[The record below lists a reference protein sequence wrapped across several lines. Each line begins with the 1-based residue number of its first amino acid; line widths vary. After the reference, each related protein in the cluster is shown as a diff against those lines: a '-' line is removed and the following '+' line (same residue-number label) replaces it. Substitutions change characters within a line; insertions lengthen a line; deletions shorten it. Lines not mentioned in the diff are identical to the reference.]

1 MSRKPIFLVG
11 SMRKQIT
18 GSKLPCQ
25 RDVLSVLFYNMREV
39 KLNLHDSASLVIDE
53 CLIFWKKARI
63 PTQDRSDCI
72 KKCKKLYENFKK
84 LGKLKTRASI
94 SCRQKEKEFEDSLNN
109 LFDIAHA
116 NALDIIKINEDKE
129 FLLMQRKNG
138 RPGCMLGIDM
148 KLTTAELKKAAQEEK
163 ELQRRRKQYCE
174 IASTVHDYLSSF
186 TDSSNESEMEIETD
200 IPFSSQPG
208 TSKSEEYAETETE
221 NNFSS
226 SPKLSKSKRAR
237 KNILTARLSA
247 ALDRC
252 KISDRDAVHIL
263 TACVDAINLNP
274 QEFVINRTSIKTARE
289 YYRKKISL
297 DVKSKFYN
305 LNLNFVVIH
314 WDSKILPDITGK
326 KNVDRL
332 PVIATAPNVE
342 QLLGVPELSSG
353 TGREISSAVYDTLHE
368 WSLLDIVQ
376 AVVFDTTASNTGRL
390 KGACYLLE
398 QKLDRD
404 ILFLACRHHIFEIVL
419 QGVFD
424 EIQLFPS
431 KGPDVPLFKRFKNT
445 WKDID
450 QTQYLTWLSDASVRE
465 MLKDDANEILL
476 YAKKKIEEDLPRDD
490 YQEFL
495 ELIIIFLGETP
506 SRGIHFHQPGACHL
520 ARWMAKAIYCLKI
533 YMFRQQFKLTH
544 KEEKAL
550 RRICCFIIKCYAE
563 AWFSAPN
570 AIEAPLNDIN
580 FLKKLI
586 AYKIDDK
593 LVAEKAINKF
603 INHLWYLNEEC
614 AAFSIFDER
623 ISDEE
628 RRDIAQKILLDR
640 ETNEADEKNDKEPE
654 EMRKK
659 LFIKL
664 DDLEYFLNKD
674 LPQEII
680 TNNSKKLF
688 GRFEISQDFLQ
699 LDPMH
704 WKDQDSY
711 KKGRKIINSLRVV
724 NDTAERGVKLME
736 EFNSKFTYDESQK
749 QFILQVCKIS
759 FLIFFQLFHL
769 YCASIFVNFYYI

>member
-1 MSRKPIFLVG
+1 VLEFFLSSNSVFIL
-11 SMRKQIT
+11 RPCNCDVRCNLKQPST
-18 GSKLPCQ
+18 
-25 RDVLSVLFYNMREV
+25 F
-39 KLNLHDSASLVIDE
+39 
-53 CLIFWKKARI
+53 F
-63 PTQDRSDCI
+63 
-72 KKCKKLYENFKK
+72 LY
-84 LGKLKTRASI
+84 I
-94 SCRQKEKEFEDSLNN
+94 S
-109 LFDIAHA
+109 
-116 NALDIIKINEDKE
+116 
-129 FLLMQRKNG
+129 
-138 RPGCMLGIDM
+138 
-148 KLTTAELKKAAQEEK
+148 
-163 ELQRRRKQYCE
+163 
-174 IASTVHDYLSSF
+174 VHDYLSSF
-186 TDSSNESEMEIETD
+186 NDFSSESEMEIETD
-200 IPFSSQPG
+200 TTVFSSQSG
-208 TSKSEEYAETETE
+208 TSKSEEYAKTETE
-221 NNFSS
+221 NYFSS
-226 SPKLSKSKRAR
+226 SPKSPKNKRAR

-247 ALDRC
+247 TLDRC

-263 TACVDAINLNP
+263 TSCLDAVNLNP
-274 QEFVINRTSIKTARE
+274 LEFVINRTSIKRARE
-289 YYRKKISL
+289 NFRKKTSL
-297 DVKSKFYN
+297 DVKSKFYD

-332 PVIATAPNVE
+332 PVIATAPNIE

-404 ILFLACRHHIFEIVL
+404 ILFLACRHHIYEIVL

-424 EIQLFPS
+424 EIQLLPS

-450 QTQYLTWLSDASVRE
+450 QTQYLTWLSDASVKE
-465 MLKDDANEILL
+465 ILKDNANEILL
-476 YAKKKIEEDLPRDD
+476 YAKNKIEEDLPRDD
-490 YQEFL
+490 YREFL

-533 YMFRQQFKLTH
+533 YLFRQQFKLTY

-614 AAFSIFDER
+614 AVFSIFDER
-623 ISDEE
+623 ISDEG
-628 RRDIAQKILLDR
+628 RRDIAQKILLDK
-640 ETNEADEKNDKEPE
+640 ETNETDEKNDKEPE
-654 EMRKK
+654 DIGKK

-664 DDLEYFLNKD
+664 DDLEHFLNKD

-688 GRFEISQDFLQ
+688 DRFEISLDFLQ

-704 WKDQDSY
+704 WKDQDNY

-736 EFNSKFTYDESQK
+736 EFNSKFTNDESQK
-749 QFILQVCKIS
+749 QFVLQVC
-759 FLIFFQLFHL
+759 
-769 YCASIFVNFYYI
+769 